1 MARIVRQLKRGLS
14 PPREAPPPRRRLT
27 VSRDSPF
34 LPPSAQARLLGS
46 ATQEPRS
53 SSSSGKAA
61 PAKRLTSAVVAS
73 ASKRMRRGDGGA
85 RTKEDLSLFPV
96 VTPLDEARA
105 MWDEIPRGREEIR
118 RRVQQLAKEATG
130 HKRFREALAKRA
142 RARRRQQRHT
152 WALRACKG
160 LPSVLE
166 EIAMSPM
173 TSKDFRRRLGF
184 FWDFCDLHRLPVSS
198 DRDLDNA
205 CTDWAD
211 LEYLLGEGFSDGEKL
226 KIALERWALIAR
238 PNRIVSLPRF
248 AKALRSWRKN
258 SPRRSRLP
266 MPELY
271 MWILAGAIG
280 AAGEASMALY
290 LAALF
295 ASYLRPSAL
304 LNMYCD
310 DVVSPETADQGVV
323 ALLVSPIEKERSTKT
338 GQYDETVLMDGDIG
352 ELVGPLLK
360 EQADKRLASAVAGAA
375 AGAEAD
381 GLPTPLWEFSARNC
395 YSFWKGAAELVRLPE
410 METVYQARH
419 GGASRDALRK
429 TRSQA
434 EIQARLHHATATS
447 SRIYDKPARILK
459 LENRLTKGGREYA
472 SDIRRRF
479 AELIRSGKFP
489 EPPLARGLI
498 SAS

>member
-1 MARIVRQLKRGLS
+1 
-14 PPREAPPPRRRLT
+14 
-27 VSRDSPF
+27 
-34 LPPSAQARLLGS
+34 
-46 ATQEPRS
+46 
-53 SSSSGKAA
+53 
-61 PAKRLTSAVVAS
+61 
-73 ASKRMRRGDGGA
+73 
-85 RTKEDLSLFPV
+85 
-96 VTPLDEARA
+96 
-105 MWDEIPRGREEIR
+105 
-118 RRVQQLAKEATG
+118 
-130 HKRFREALAKRA
+130 
-142 RARRRQQRHT
+142 
-152 WALRACKG
+152 
-160 LPSVLE
+160 
-166 EIAMSPM
+166 
-173 TSKDFRRRLGF
+173 
-184 FWDFCDLHRLPVSS
+184 
-198 DRDLDNA
+198 
-205 CTDWAD
+205 
-211 LEYLLGEGFSDGEKL
+211 
-226 KIALERWALIAR
+226 
-238 PNRIVSLPRF
+238 
-248 AKALRSWRKN
+248 
-258 SPRRSRLP
+258 
-266 MPELY
+266 
-271 MWILAGAIG
+271 
-280 AAGEASMALY
+280 MALY

-381 GLPTPLWEFSARNC
+381 GLPTPLWESSARSF
-395 YSFWKGAAELVRLPE
+395 YSFRTGAAELVRLPE

-459 LENRLTKGGREYA
+459 LENRLTKAGRDYA